1 VTSPLA
7 ESAPPA
13 TAAATSPQESV
24 GRHPGA
30 IGVLLL
36 VVGLVVG
43 WATAQFIGVTDPVGA
58 VGARVI
64 DRVPAAV
71 KRWAISLF
79 GTTDK
84 VALQV
89 GILIL
94 LGFASLGIGRLAIRR
109 RSWARTA
116 IGVLGL
122 IGLISARG
130 TDGVG
135 AYLPALLGTAASL
148 LALEVLAPARLQKP
162 SSFPRGLDRREF
174 MMRAT
179 AVGASTVAIGA
190 AGLAVRAGRNQQL
203 SNAATKIRLPMPE
216 SRSPAVTPSASVGRG
231 VEPFLTPNTSFYRI
245 DTALSVPRV
254 DLADWRLAID
264 GMVDHPVTLNFD
276 QLLDLGVVERVVTL
290 CCVSNEV
297 GGPYIGNARW
307 LGVPLTR
314 VLDLAGV
321 QGGAT
326 QLASESVDGWTCGFP
341 TSVATDGRDALVAIG
356 MNGKPLPPEH
366 GFPVRLVVPGLYGYV
381 SATKWLTKLTL
392 TTMEGFDGYWI
403 PNGWAKLAPVKT
415 QSRIDV
421 PRVGSS
427 LARGSQVIAGV
438 AWAQHR
444 GIAKVEVRVDD
455 GPWRPATLATN
466 VTPDAWR
473 QWYISWPATSG
484 DHRIQVRA
492 TDSTGATQTSD
503 RAEPAPDGATGW
515 HTVSVTVD

>member
-1 VTSPLA
+1 MLV
-7 ESAPPA
+7 
-13 TAAATSPQESV
+13 
-24 GRHPGA
+24 
-30 IGVLLL
+30 L

-43 WATAQFIGVTDPVGA
+43 WATAQFIGRADPVGA

-64 DRVPAAV
+64 DHVPSSV

-94 LGFASLGIGRLAIRR
+94 LGIASLGIGRLAIRR
-109 RSWARTA
+109 RSWAVAA
-116 IGVLGL
+116 IGALGL

-130 TDGVG
+130 ATGFG
-135 AYLPALLGTAASL
+135 AYLPALFGTGAAL
-148 LALEVLAPARLQKP
+148 LALELLIPARPQTRSSLPSGLQ
-162 SSFPRGLDRREF
+162 RREF
-174 MMRAT
+174 MVRAT
-179 AVGASTVAIGA
+179 AVGASTAAIGA
-190 AGLAVRAGRNQQL
+190 VGFAVRSGRDRRLNE
-203 SNAATKIRLPMPE
+203 AATKIRLPLPE
-216 SRSPAVTPSASVGRG
+216 SRGAPVTGAASVGRG
-231 VEPFLTPNTSFYRI
+231 VEPFLTPNSSFYRI

-254 DLADWRLAID
+254 AVDDWRLIVD
-264 GMVDHPVTLNFD
+264 GMVDRPVTLSFD
-276 QLLDLGVVERVVTL
+276 QLLDLGVVERIITL

-297 GGPYIGNARW
+297 GGSYIGNARW

-321 QGGAT
+321 QSGAT
-326 QLASESVDGWTCGFP
+326 QLASESIDGWTCGFP

-381 SATKWLTKLTL
+381 SATKWLSKLTL

-421 PRVGSS
+421 PRVG
-427 LARGSQVIAGV
+427 ATVTPGRQVIAGV

-455 GPWRPATLATN
+455 GPWRQATLATN

-473 QWYISWPATSG
+473 QWYINWPATPG
-484 DHRIQVRA
+484 HHRVQVRA
-492 TDSTGATQTSD
+492 TDALGVTQTSD
-503 RAEPAPDGATGW
+503 RAAPAPDGATGW
-515 HTVSVTVD
+515 HTVGVTVD